1 MNGEKSLKEDI
12 CSIPVNEIFEARDGC
27 PFCRMHITFE
37 ERFIDFIMGAAMME
51 PDIRI
56 ETNKMGF
63 CSEHYSIM
71 LKKRNR
77 LSIALML
84 ESHLD
89 EVERKLFYKATMPIR
104 SNFKADRAEKAAESC
119 FVCDKINRETERFT
133 DTFFRL
139 YSNEQDFRKLTAEQP
154 LYCLNHYTMLMSK
167 SKTALDKLRY
177 EEFVRDLNK
186 VTHEALKSIK
196 SDVSHFC
203 KMFDYRNCEAD
214 WGNSKDAVER
224 AIKFLSG
231 EIN

>member
-1 MNGEKSLKEDI
+1 MKDDI
-12 CSIPVNEIFEARDGC
+12 CSIPVSEIFEVKDGC
-27 PFCRMHITFE
+27 PFCRMHVTFE

-63 CSEHYSIM
+63 CSEHYGIM

-89 EVERKLFYKATMPIR
+89 EVEKNLFQKAPLPIF
-104 SNFKADRAEKAAESC
+104 SSSKANRAEKNTKSC
-119 FVCDKINRETERFT
+119 FVCNEIDRETKRFT

-139 YSNEQDFRKLTAEQP
+139 YGKERDFRKLTAEQP
-154 LYCLNHYTMLMSK
+154 LYCLNHYAMLLSK
-167 SKTALDKLRY
+167 GKTALDKRWY
-177 EEFVRDLNK
+177 EEFVRDLTQ
-186 VTHEALKSIK
+186 VTNEALKSIK
-196 SDVSHFC
+196 ADVSHFC
-203 KMFDYRNCEAD
+203 KMFDYRNNEGD
-214 WGNSKDAVER
+214 FGNSKDAVER

-231 EIN
+231 EINL

>member
-1 MNGEKSLKEDI
+1 MKENI
-12 CSIPVNEIFEARDGC
+12 CTIPVNEIFEVRDGC

-51 PDIRI
+51 PEIRI
-56 ETNKMGF
+56 ETNKIGF

-89 EVERKLFYKATMPIR
+89 EVEKKLFRKASLPIF
-104 SNFKADRAEKAAESC
+104 SSSKANHKEKVTGSC
-119 FVCDKINRETERFT
+119 FVCDKINKETERFT
-133 DTFFRL
+133 DTFFKL
-139 YSNEQDFRKLTAEQP
+139 YSKEQDFRILVAEQP
-154 LYCLNHYTMLMSK
+154 LYCLNHYSMLMSNG
-167 SKTALDKLRY
+167 KTALDKRWY
-177 EEFVRDLNK
+177 KDFERDITH
-186 VTHEALKSIK
+186 VTHEALKNIK
-196 SDVSHFC
+196 ADVSHFC
-203 KMFDYRNCEAD
+203 KMFDYRNSDAD

-231 EIN
+231 EINL

>member
-1 MNGEKSLKEDI
+1 MKEDI
-12 CSIPVNEIFEARDGC
+12 CTIPVNEIFEAHDGC

-56 ETNKMGF
+56 ETNKVGF
-63 CSEHYSIM
+63 CSEHYHIM

-89 EVERKLFYKATMPIR
+89 EVEKKLFHNARPPIFSKAKPT
-104 SNFKADRAEKAAESC
+104 DAEKAVESC
-119 FVCDKINRETERFT
+119 FVCNQIKRETERFT
-133 DTFFRL
+133 DTFFKL
-139 YSNEQDFRKLTAEQP
+139 YSKEPEFRILAAEQP
-154 LYCLNHYTMLMSK
+154 VYCLEHYAMLLNKSK
-167 SKTALDKLRY
+167 SALDKHCY
-177 EEFVRDLNK
+177 EDFVRVLTK
-186 VTHEALKSIK
+186 VTHEALCTLK

-203 KMFDYRNCEAD
+203 KMYDYRNSDGD
-214 WGNSKDAVER
+214 WGTSKDAVER

-231 EIN
+231 EINMS